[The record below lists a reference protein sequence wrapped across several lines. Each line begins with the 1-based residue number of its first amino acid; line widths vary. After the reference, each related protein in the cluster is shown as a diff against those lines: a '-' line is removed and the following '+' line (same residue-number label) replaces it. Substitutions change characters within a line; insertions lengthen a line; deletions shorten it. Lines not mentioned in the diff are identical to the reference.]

1 VCAIQQLK
9 SGLGQLKQIFINE
22 ADNSNM
28 IAEALGDVCVIDA
41 ARSAKGPSLSAIIEA
56 KAGKDLARLDEVVR
70 KWTFIGK
77 RKEVCDAAYQYLH
90 TCALWCRAKVEERA
104 RREAAELMDE
114 VVQFLGDLETELI
127 NHAAIL
133 ASLEGELLTQTRA
146 WNQKAVQ
153 SQNVGTLLYDAGL
166 LETLEARLRQ
176 RRGDQYSAS
185 MVSHKALEAAGKNLR
200 DLQSGDVPLLLAKLV
215 EAGLEAVGDLAE
227 AGLDDTEFAAHDLLS
242 AAHKGDDTLDS
253 SVREVI
259 RKSAPYIRLTPAV
272 EDGGWNPGNDLLS
285 IDGAGLRGGGLK
297 DNDPDKDHSRVIASL
312 ARNGWN
318 VRDGVRAVE
327 DGSQIMFFQECGGF
341 PLRALQGVLEMKEA
355 YEQHRG
361 QANTPPLHIVKDDMA
376 ECYPDLFPPQPEV
389 LERAR
394 IVQTVSIPL
403 GFISQRDFPAPSSNG
418 APNRMYAFLRQIQE
432 LGEAQPI
439 PLGKTV
445 EAVGIK
451 LANNLELLAEVEGA
465 IKTAMAQA
473 SLADRSKF
481 AGQLRQYL
489 DQRLNALRVEA
500 PGCDPQSNPAYA
512 TERERIRAFMQKYG
526 LKVGGGGEEALSVG
540 QRLPVGADAFG
551 R

>member
-1 VCAIQQLK
+1 
-9 SGLGQLKQIFINE
+9 
-22 ADNSNM
+22 
-28 IAEALGDVCVIDA
+28 
-41 ARSAKGPSLSAIIEA
+41 
-56 KAGKDLARLDEVVR
+56 
-70 KWTFIGK
+70 
-77 RKEVCDAAYQYLH
+77 
-90 TCALWCRAKVEERA
+90 
-104 RREAAELMDE
+104 
-114 VVQFLGDLETELI
+114 
-127 NHAAIL
+127 
-133 ASLEGELLTQTRA
+133 
-146 WNQKAVQ
+146 
-153 SQNVGTLLYDAGL
+153 
-166 LETLEARLRQ
+166 
-176 RRGDQYSAS
+176 
-185 MVSHKALEAAGKNLR
+185 
-200 DLQSGDVPLLLAKLV
+200 
-215 EAGLEAVGDLAE
+215 
-227 AGLDDTEFAAHDLLS
+227 
-242 AAHKGDDTLDS
+242 
-253 SVREVI
+253 
-259 RKSAPYIRLTPAV
+259 
-272 EDGGWNPGNDLLS
+272 
-285 IDGAGLRGGGLK
+285 
-297 DNDPDKDHSRVIASL
+297 
-312 ARNGWN
+312 
-318 VRDGVRAVE
+318 
-327 DGSQIMFFQECGGF
+327 
-341 PLRALQGVLEMKEA
+341 
-355 YEQHRG
+355 
-361 QANTPPLHIVKDDMA
+361 MA

-465 IKTAMAQA
+465 IQTAMAQA